1 MTVKKRIY
9 RRPFASSGGLRVC
22 AATLAIG
29 LLTGCGVAQVAVE
42 ASRESAKDIRVTTS
56 RHYDQTKVVNTQSV
70 GVFVRSVG
78 TKGSFGFAG
87 FGMGATGGSASEII
101 QSRIGAILIK
111 RGLDVLEAGDVQRL
125 ATDEEAE
132 KPTERT
138 IVRLA
143 RKAGA
148 QLVLIGIAESGSVM
162 KFGLFG
168 VGAGSETGIV
178 STSLKFVDPENGRAM
193 AILSADYKEPKSANE
208 VIDQIAPFIDGIMRG
223 EAKNIQ
229 EKQKSVY

>member
-1 MTVKKRIY
+1 MTVTNRIY
-9 RRPFASSGGLRVC
+9 RSRFGSLDGLRAC
-22 AATLAIG
+22 MALLAVG
-29 LLTGCGVAQVAVE
+29 VLTGCGVAQVAVE

-56 RHYDQTKVVNTQSV
+56 RHYDQAKVIDTQTV

-78 TKGSFGFAG
+78 AKGAFGFAG
-87 FGMGATGGSASEII
+87 FGFGATGGSASEII
-101 QSRIGAILIK
+101 QSRISAILVR
-111 RGLDVLEAGDVQRL
+111 RGLDVLEAGDVERL
-125 ATDEEAE
+125 ATDEEAD

-143 RKAGA
+143 KKAGA
-148 QLVLIGIAESGSVM
+148 QLVLIGIAESGSAM

-178 STSLKFVDPENGRAM
+178 SASLKFVDPENGRPM

-208 VIDQIAPFIDGIMRG
+208 VIDQIAPFIDGIMKG

-229 EKQKSVY
+229 EKQKSIY